1 MNTEQQA
8 LGILEIKGF
17 EILALY
23 GRRTQ
28 VFLMYTANVTD
39 SQVVNKLNL
48 SSIWLL
54 SYKIFSEYFL
64 PST

>member
-28 VFLMYTANVTD
+28 VFLIYTANVTD

-48 SSIWLL
+48 SS
-54 SYKIFSEYFL
+54 F
-64 PST
+64 